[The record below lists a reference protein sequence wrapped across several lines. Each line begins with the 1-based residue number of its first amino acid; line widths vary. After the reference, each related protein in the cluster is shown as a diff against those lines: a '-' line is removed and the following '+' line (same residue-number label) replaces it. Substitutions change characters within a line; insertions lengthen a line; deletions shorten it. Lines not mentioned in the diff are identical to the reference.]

1 MGVEICLNSVG
12 DEAFL
17 FLIWCLI
24 EIIESIK
31 ADVHFSDSV
40 EWVSLPNNFVNW
52 QDPDVAVRQY
62 ILTLWEFG
70 AKYLDLKF
78 IC

>member
-40 EWVSLPNNFVNW
+40 E
-52 QDPDVAVRQY
+52 
-62 ILTLWEFG
+62 
-70 AKYLDLKF
+70 
-78 IC
+78 